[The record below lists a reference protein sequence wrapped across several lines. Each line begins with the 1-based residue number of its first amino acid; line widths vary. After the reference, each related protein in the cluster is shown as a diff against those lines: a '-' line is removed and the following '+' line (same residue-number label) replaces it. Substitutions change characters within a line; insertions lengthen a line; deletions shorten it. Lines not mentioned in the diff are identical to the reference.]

1 MSRVSC
7 AEETGLIEEA
17 WWSGIVEPGAEW
29 HALRHAGDAAALA
42 YRVRVTC
49 QPNYYNTTCTTF
61 CRPRDDKFGHYTCS
75 TQGDKHCLPG
85 WQGDNCEKR
94 KYPPPPTC
102 MFDYRPRCPAYIR
115 FLLQP
120 SAKRAV
126 TRPTAAATGLATASE
141 YCYPALL
148 KINMC

>member
-1 MSRVSC
+1 MNVTDERTYVC

-29 HALRHAGDAAALA
+29 HALRHAGAAAALA

-49 QPNYYNTTCTTF
+49 QPNYYNATCTTF

-75 TQGDKHCLPG
+75 AQGDKHCLPG

-94 KYPPPPTC
+94 EYPPPT
-102 MFDYRPRCPAYIR
+102 RYIR
-115 FLLQP
+115 VALREPRLHLTVAFSCSCLQGGLP
-120 SAKRAV
+120 SNP
-126 TRPTAAATGLATASE
+126 RPL
-141 YCYPALL
+141 
-148 KINMC
+148 